1 MSPPIEEPLP
11 TVTDAERQRVMV
23 ETLLSL
29 FASDKRLRRWAR
41 GTLDDAVYSEIPG
54 DGASRA
60 ELAHAI
66 TDLCREHRLEREIV
80 DGLAQARPWRATTIR
95 ELARTLGI
103 SPPKVR
109 WPFGPPRP
117 RPTNP
122 HRVMV
127 VAAMSIAM
135 IVAIA
140 GVLCGVLCN
149 QASQAPTKD
158 GTKPTGQSTTETVI
172 ARGSQAFEV
181 EARIERP
188 TWQPEEPIRIEVRS
202 NRSGYLWI
210 FSPEGDNANPV
221 FPCSDDELM
230 RCADTIPRELR
241 RIVADRWRVV
251 PDADDRYRPCVG
263 SHPGPEVMVVIV
275 TDMDDPAVALTLL
288 QELYPDV
295 SIKAAK
301 AVKNGAWSHAIV
313 HYRVVQP

>member
-1 MSPPIEEPLP
+1 MSPPIEAPPP

-188 TWQPEEPIRIEVRS
+188 TC
-202 NRSGYLWI
+202 
-210 FSPEGDNANPV
+210 SPKNPYG
-221 FPCSDDELM
+221 S
-230 RCADTIPRELR
+230 RYG
-241 RIVADRWRVV
+241 RIVPAICGSS
-251 PDADDRYRPCVG
+251 RPKATTRTLCFLAATTSSCAARTLFRANFVASSPIG
-263 SHPGPEVMVVIV
+263 GASSPTRTTG
-275 TDMDDPAVALTLL
+275 TDL
-288 QELYPDV
+288 V
-295 SIKAAK
+295 SAAIQ
-301 AVKNGAWSHAIV
+301 AP
-313 HYRVVQP
+313 R